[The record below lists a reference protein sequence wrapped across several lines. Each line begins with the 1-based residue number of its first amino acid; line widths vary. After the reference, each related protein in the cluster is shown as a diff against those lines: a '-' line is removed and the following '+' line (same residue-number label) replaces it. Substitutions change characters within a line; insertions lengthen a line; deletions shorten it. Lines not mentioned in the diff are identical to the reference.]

1 VTRGHYSVEHY
12 ADADVAA
19 GFDALRFG
27 GPIGQLV
34 GEREAEVLTAFAG
47 DVAGAEVLDVGT
59 GTARGALVLA
69 SRGARVTGLDYSRE
83 MLAVGQVRVAKAAA
97 AVGLLRGDARHLPFP
112 DRHFDVTVSLRLL
125 MHVPDW
131 RGCLAELC
139 RVTRRRL
146 VFDYPARASAA
157 ALQAVGRRVLH
168 GLGRPTEPY
177 RVFADGAI
185 DDACRAAGFR
195 VRRRQRHFVLPIA
208 LHKTIGAR
216 GFTQGSEATLSAIGL
231 TSLFGSPVTLL
242 AERED

>member
-1 VTRGHYSVEHY
+1 VGTAHARPARDQPGDDQQQR
-12 ADADVAA
+12 A
-19 GFDALRFG
+19 
-27 GPIGQLV
+27 GQL
-34 GEREAEVLTAFAG
+34 ERRPRPG
-47 DVAGAEVLDVGT
+47 IGAVV
-59 GTARGALVLA
+59 
-69 SRGARVTGLDYSRE
+69 SY
-83 MLAVGQVRVAKAAA
+83 
-97 AVGLLRGDARHLPFP
+97 GDARHLPFP

-216 GFTQGSEATLSAIGL
+216 GFTRGSEATLSAIGL